1 MSKREKKFFWAK
13 CFWGHGLNRNS
24 VSLLHEEEW
33 DGERNMREGI
43 REGVRWVGRAGMGG
57 FAVFLSSLI
66 QGVRLGGHSLSTQ
79 FHLSSFIFIC
89 MFPPCASISFL
100 LGASCCLVRDVWT
113 LYFARS
119 SYFWFP
125 FSLSK
130 HHPMLF
136 SFSSTPFISFA
147 SLNPHPGLL
156 VILNVFSRLVWFTF
170 AVLEWSGPD
179 IRSDGEGAGELDR
192 EEVGSLIEILGEVW
206 RSLTTC
212 FRGVIS

>member
-1 MSKREKKFFWAK
+1 
-13 CFWGHGLNRNS
+13 
-24 VSLLHEEEW
+24 
-33 DGERNMREGI
+33 MREGI

-119 SYFWFP
+119 SYFLFP

-147 SLNPHPGLL
+147 SLNPPPRAPCYSQRFLSLGLIHVCSSRVVGPRHPL
-156 VILNVFSRLVWFTF
+156 
-170 AVLEWSGPD
+170 
-179 IRSDGEGAGELDR
+179 
-192 EEVGSLIEILGEVW
+192 
-206 RSLTTC
+206 
-212 FRGVIS
+212 